1 MSESEND
8 RLVIDEIFVNFKDIS
23 GAILSRSVKSK
34 VMWLGKW
41 RNRNDWPL
49 SWLKVQSELKVLV
62 FKSHKC
68 TRTLFLVS
76 TKS

>member
-8 RLVIDEIFVNFKDIS
+8 RLVIDEIFVNFKDVS
-23 GAILSRSVKSK
+23 GAILSRSLKSK

-49 SWLKVQSELKVLV
+49 PWLNVQSELKV
-62 FKSHKC
+62 FG
-68 TRTLFLVS
+68 FQS
-76 TKS
+76 TPGVQEHS